1 MLKEL
6 KEDLE
11 EVKETMCEQNG
22 NINKETENLQRNQKE
37 TVELKSTVTEMV
49 NVGKALEGSAS
60 QAGRESMKLKTT
72 LDVIKA
78 EKQRRKD

>member
-22 NINKETENLQRNQKE
+22 NINKETENIQRNQKE

-49 NVGKALEGSAS
+49 NVGKALKGSAS
-60 QAGRESMKLKTT
+60 QTGRESMKLKTT